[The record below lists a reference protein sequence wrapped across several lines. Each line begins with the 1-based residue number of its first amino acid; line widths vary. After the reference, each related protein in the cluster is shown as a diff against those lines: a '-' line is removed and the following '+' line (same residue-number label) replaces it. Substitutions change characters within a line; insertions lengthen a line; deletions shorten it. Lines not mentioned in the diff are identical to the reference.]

1 MELKTFKECTTMRNK
16 IYITL
21 IAFILI
27 GFLAACTGAEAAPLS
42 SNTTGQGVST
52 ANLRTLNVNGTG
64 RIYLVPDLAYI
75 NIGVH
80 TEGANVAESLSSN
93 TSQAQKVA
101 EVLKSLGIDP
111 KDIQT
116 TNFNVYPQQKY
127 GPNGEQTGVSYVV
140 DNTVYVTVR
149 DLTKL
154 GQILDAVVS
163 SGANNING
171 IQFDSTAK
179 DQALVDARKAAINDA
194 RQQAQALAE
203 AAGVTLDAIQ
213 SINVSNNTPVP
224 MYDAKG
230 GAAMASSGSP
240 VPVSAGQLVIEVD
253 ANLLYSIK

>member
-1 MELKTFKECTTMRNK
+1 MRNK
-16 IYITL
+16 IYLTF
-21 IAFILI
+21 IAFILV
-27 GFLAACTGAEAAPLS
+27 GFLAACTAAQAAPLS
-42 SNTTGQGVST
+42 SNTSGPGTT
-52 ANLRTLNVNGTG
+52 DTNLRTLNVNGTG
-64 RIYLVPDLAYI
+64 RIYLAPDLAYI

-80 TEGANVAESLSSN
+80 TEAANVAEALSSN

-101 EVLKSLGIDP
+101 DVLKGLGIDP

-116 TNFNVYPQQKY
+116 TSFNVYPQQKF
-127 GPNGEQTGVSYVV
+127 GPNGEATGTTYVV

-154 GQILDAVVS
+154 GDILDGVVS

-171 IQFDSTAK
+171 ITFDSTAK
-179 DQALVDARKAAINDA
+179 DQALVDARKAAITDA

-230 GAAMASSGSP
+230 GAMAASSSSP
-240 VPVSAGQLVIEVD
+240 VPVSAGQLIIEVD
-253 ANLLYSIK
+253 ANLTYSIK